1 MAELKAFTSYEE
13 AIEAERKREQQRRH
27 TRQGAFE
34 ASFVSFEENTE
45 QYFPLAAVISSRTK
59 DDPVFLKTALR
70 RSKTAHE
77 RVRRNIPECL
87 EVFNLI
93 LRNGKERQVSIWAMV
108 KKIKKQSGVLKKTRS
123 TPSKKTDTT
132 DTAQGFFGCSASKSR
147 KTARTKKRSKMTRK
161 IPPTKKS

>member
-1 MAELKAFTSYEE
+1 MAELKAFSSYEE
-13 AIEAERKREQQRRH
+13 AIEAERLRDQQRRH

-34 ASFVSFEENTE
+34 ASFVSFEENKE
-45 QYFPLAAVISSRTK
+45 MYYPLSAVVGNRAK

-70 RSKTAHE
+70 RGKTAHQ

-93 LRNGKERQVSIWAMV
+93 LRNGKERQESIWAMV

-132 DTAQGFFGCSASKSR
+132 DTAQGFFDCSESKSR
-147 KTARTKKRSKMTRK
+147 KTARTKKRSKKTRNFLHV
-161 IPPTKKS
+161 KKS